1 MTDSKVR
8 YQTSYRIGFPN
19 YSSKEYNVSL
29 EDTIKD
35 GETTQQAYERV
46 KVTVLSWAKDE
57 EKRLQQEYNALAN
70 GDSSVDEE
78 KVRVVKDTPSP
89 TSVSSVSS
97 RFGKRRTKDTTE
109 TDGRLRSGHTGKS
122 TGINFKSRTKVV
134 TEEPVVKQE
143 KSRRRSLKEKYGVDT
158 DAKSSN
164 LQGLKRGQTN

>member
-1 MTDSKVR
+1 MTDSKVK
-8 YQTSYRIGFPN
+8 YQTSYRMGFPN

-97 RFGKRRTKDTTE
+97 RFGKRRTK
-109 TDGRLRSGHTGKS
+109 
-122 TGINFKSRTKVV
+122 VV
-134 TEEPVVKQE
+134 TEEPAVKQE
-143 KSRRRSLKEKYGVDT
+143 KSRRRSLKEKYGVDADT
-158 DAKSSN
+158 KSSN